1 MRRTNG
7 KKGEIKCQQ
16 LICGIFDATIT
27 HISKNGKY
35 DFKALFPDRLS
46 KTFEV
51 KTEPKAIT
59 QYGGFSVEIGHKQNS
74 YITEYIVR
82 KPFIWDNTKVVR
94 TGLSESEADFY
105 IFHDDKKQYYIV
117 SSKKLKQ
124 WVENIIENQQH
135 RVVWGGYQKHT
146 LQIQIRLNELE
157 QLGHYVDLRKKRG
170 KKLTED
176 KA

>member
-7 KKGEIKCQQ
+7 KQGEIKSQQ
-16 LICGIFDATIT
+16 LICGLFDATIT

-35 DFKALFPDRLS
+35 DFKALLPDGVS

-82 KPFIWDNTKVVR
+82 KPFIWDNIKVVR

-105 IFHDDKKQYYIV
+105 IFHDDKKQYYII

-124 WVENIIENQQH
+124 WLDDIDMSRI
-135 RVVWGGYQKHT
+135 VWGGYQKHT
-146 LQIQIRLNELE
+146 LQVQIRLNELE
-157 QLGHYVDLRKKRG
+157 ELGHYIDLRKKRG
-170 KKLTED
+170 KKTSTEA

>member
-1 MRRTNG
+1 MNALKDVFDLNSNYSLENLSLDSRG
-7 KKGEIKCQQ
+7 AVGDDEVFKMLDEI
-16 LICGIFDATIT
+16 A
-27 HISKNGKY
+27 
-35 DFKALFPDRLS
+35 P
-46 KTFEV
+46 
-51 KTEPKAIT
+51 
-59 QYGGFSVEIGHKQNS
+59 
-74 YITEYIVR
+74 
-82 KPFIWDNTKVVR
+82 
-94 TGLSESEADFY
+94 DFY